1 MSTSSCRTTCTRLS
15 PSSVAAND
23 LCHPSSSSSN
33 LALLSHFKRPIEIPN
48 VVSGSE
54 AFTMTLSTATI
65 TLPRFA
71 SISEITRATGKLT
84 NTGGAHKH
92 RADPCRQLA
101 TQMPR
106 QEGAEQSALKPL
118 AIFDAALIARRS
130 ALARWLIEKYT
141 RPHTARADRRALA
154 GEVVTE
160 CVFRFAHS
168 VRPLLTAT
176 WGVNA
181 TASDTGRSRIIYR

>member
-33 LALLSHFKRPIEIPN
+33 LAQLSHFKRPIEIPN

-84 NTGGAHKH
+84 NIGGAHKH

-106 QEGAEQSALKPL
+106 QEGAEQSVLKPL
-118 AIFDAALIARRS
+118 AIFDAALISRR
-130 ALARWLIEKYT
+130 LIEKYT

-154 GEVVTE
+154 GEVVIE

-168 VRPLLTAT
+168 VRPVLTAT